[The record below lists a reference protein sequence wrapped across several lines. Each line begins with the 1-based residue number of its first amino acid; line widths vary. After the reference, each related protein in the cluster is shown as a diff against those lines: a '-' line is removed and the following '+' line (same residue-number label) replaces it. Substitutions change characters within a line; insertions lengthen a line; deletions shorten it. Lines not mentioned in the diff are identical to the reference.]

1 MVRPHVL
8 SQAVVCSKLHYVLCV
23 SFSLKI
29 KIKISAWYSRIY
41 TGEMPRLLL
50 LRAWGNLDPKR
61 GNLRARGGFRRW
73 RWRPVQRQALFDLGP
88 LVGDRGREKEKWRH
102 NYLNFWTVE

>member
-1 MVRPHVL
+1 
-8 SQAVVCSKLHYVLCV
+8 
-23 SFSLKI
+23 
-29 KIKISAWYSRIY
+29 
-41 TGEMPRLLL
+41 MPRLLL

-61 GNLRARGGFRRW
+61 GNLRAHGGFR

-102 NYLNFWTVE
+102 IYLKFWTVE